1 MSLTKSIK
9 SRGGTVMKNSNK
21 NQNQQNEKQQTTF
34 DEDVQLYVNEEL
46 QVDSGDLKDKIGLVK
61 KNI

>member
-1 MSLTKSIK
+1 
-9 SRGGTVMKNSNK
+9 MKNSNK